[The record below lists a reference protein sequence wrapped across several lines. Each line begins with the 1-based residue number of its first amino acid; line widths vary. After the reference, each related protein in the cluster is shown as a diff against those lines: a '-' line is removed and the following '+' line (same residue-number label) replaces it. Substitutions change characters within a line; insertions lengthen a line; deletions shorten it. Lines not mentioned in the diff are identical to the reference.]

1 MIWRNKWIRAKAKDI
16 DDFINTYEE
25 LAKSMKRWKS
35 KGIILYPDIIG
46 GVGDDYAQFCTYD
59 EAIALKEGFEE
70 DELEQEAFKDLR
82 EEIVNGMFSDWED
95 PKYLEFN
102 IDEFLS
108 LKLDNNVMQIYVN
121 GERFEQCRY
130 LLIINPYDND
140 HQNEIES
147 IDEAESLYQND
158 LESEVII

>member
-35 KGIILYPDIIG
+35 KGIILDPDIIG

-70 DELEQEAFKDLR
+70 DELEQ
-82 EEIVNGMFSDWED
+82 
-95 PKYLEFN
+95 
-102 IDEFLS
+102 
-108 LKLDNNVMQIYVN
+108 
-121 GERFEQCRY
+121 
-130 LLIINPYDND
+130 
-140 HQNEIES
+140 
-147 IDEAESLYQND
+147 
-158 LESEVII
+158 

>member
-1 MIWRNKWIRAKAKDI
+1 MI
-16 DDFINTYEE
+16 
-25 LAKSMKRWKS
+25 
-35 KGIILYPDIIG
+35 
-46 GVGDDYAQFCTYD
+46 
-59 EAIALKEGFEE
+59 
-70 DELEQEAFKDLR
+70 
-82 EEIVNGMFSDWED
+82 SDWED

-102 IDEFLS
+102 INEFLS
-108 LKLDNNVMQIYVN
+108 LKLDNNVIQIYVN

-130 LLIINPYDND
+130 LLIINPHDND